1 MDESVIYDYAHMRD
15 PKEFRKYLKDRFDHQ
30 RDISLPLAR
39 DEWQSLRFQD
49 FDKVMNY
56 KFAKLGIVAK
66 LRYCGETITKSQML
80 KRAPRFTKTTLLC
93 NNNIGCVDIPKSQ
106 I

>member
-1 MDESVIYDYAHMRD
+1 MRD
-15 PKEFRKYLKDRFDHQ
+15 PKEFWKSLKDRFNHQ
-30 RDISLPLAR
+30 KDITLPLAR

-56 KFAKLGIVAK
+56 NFVVLGIVTK
-66 LRYCGETITKSQML
+66 LRRHTPHSTKATSPYN
-80 KRAPRFTKTTLLC
+80 K
-93 NNNIGCVDIPKSQ
+93 NIGCGDIPYFQ